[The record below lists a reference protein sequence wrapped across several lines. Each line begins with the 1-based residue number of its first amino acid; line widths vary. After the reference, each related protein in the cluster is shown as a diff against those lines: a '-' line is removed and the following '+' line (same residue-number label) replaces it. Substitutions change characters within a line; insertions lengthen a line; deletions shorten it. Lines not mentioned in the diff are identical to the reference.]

1 MDYKNTFAFLLEL
14 KKNNNKEW
22 FDANKKRYEAVKKD
36 FAGLIETWIKEVGKF
51 DETVHGLEPKNCIFR
66 INRDVRFG
74 KDKSPYKT
82 NMGGAMAAGGRKSGK
97 AGYYLHLEPS
107 GGSFIAGGVHTPE
120 PDVLKKVR
128 QEIDYNFKEFSAIIA
143 HKDFKKHFGQLTGDK
158 LVTVPKGYDTANPAI
173 HLLKHKSFLAWKKY
187 TDKEVLDTGFFNDVM
202 AACKAMK
209 PLDDFLNR
217 AF

>member
-1 MDYKNTFAFLLEL
+1 
-14 KKNNNKEW
+14 
-22 FDANKKRYEAVKKD
+22 
-36 FAGLIETWIKEVGKF
+36 
-51 DETVHGLEPKNCIFR
+51 
-66 INRDVRFG
+66 
-74 KDKSPYKT
+74 
-82 NMGGAMAAGGRKSGK
+82 MGAAMAAGGRKSGK
-97 AGYYLHLEPS
+97 VGYYLHWEPG
-107 GGSFIAGGVHTPE
+107 GGSFIAGGVNMPE

-128 QEIDYNFKEFSAIIA
+128 EEIDYHFKEFSGIIA

-173 HLLKHKSFLAWKKY
+173 HLLKNKSFLAWKKY

-217 AF
+217 AY